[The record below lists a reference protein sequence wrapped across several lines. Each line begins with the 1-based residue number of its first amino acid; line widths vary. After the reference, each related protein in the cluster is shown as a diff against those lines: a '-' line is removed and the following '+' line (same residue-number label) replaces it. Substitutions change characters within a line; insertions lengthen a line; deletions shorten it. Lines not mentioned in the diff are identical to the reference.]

1 MLQLIFAICQLFFFF
16 FCCPAQY
23 QGEEILPRAH
33 LLLSGVAEA
42 CHLIDSLLV
51 VCRSEG
57 ICL

>member
-16 FCCPAQY
+16 FCPAQY